1 MSNFP
6 YNNDKYKPFNEPP
19 NGTPI
24 TFDEMRN
31 FADTILFWHTD
42 NRTGDF
48 SESGDGFW
56 DGTIYLALGLLEL
69 LSDPNA
75 IHRLMTTGRE
85 VKNQIDTVNKVSELG
100 LNKGGPSDLVM
111 PVLDEVFK
119 K

>member
-6 YNNDKYKPFNEPP
+6 YNNDKYRPMDEPP
-19 NGTPI
+19 NGTPV
-24 TFDEMRN
+24 TFKEARA
-31 FADTILFWHTD
+31 FADTILFWHTE

-48 SESGDGFW
+48 SQSGDGFW
-56 DGTIYLALGLLEL
+56 DGTVYLALGLLEL

-85 VKNQIDTVNKVSELG
+85 VKNQIGTIDAVSKLDGPKTG
-100 LNKGGPSDLVM
+100 LPDLIM

-119 K
+119 E